1 MKKMF
6 AVLGMAMV
14 ILVGVIGVKAVW
26 DNAADKKETEPL
38 EQDLTEIMGEYMNDY
53 HESIDY
59 DHVEVT
65 VIEDARF
72 IMNAVTENG
81 TPVASVCLVLN
92 GGEYAEFYYAEY
104 DRLG

>member
-14 ILVGVIGVKAVW
+14 ILVGVIGVKAIS
-26 DNAADKKETEPL
+26 DNSAEKQLAEL
-38 EQDLTEIMGEYMNDY
+38 VEQDLTEIMEDYMNDY
-53 HESIDY
+53 HESTKY

-65 VIEDARF
+65 VMDDDRF

-81 TPVASVCLVLN
+81 TPVASVCIVLN
-92 GGEYAEFYYAEY
+92 GGEYAEFYYADY